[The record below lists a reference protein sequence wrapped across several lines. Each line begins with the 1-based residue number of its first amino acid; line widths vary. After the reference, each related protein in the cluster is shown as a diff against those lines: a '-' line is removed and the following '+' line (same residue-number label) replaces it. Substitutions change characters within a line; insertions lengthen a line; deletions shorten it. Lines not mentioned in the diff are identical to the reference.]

1 MHNLK
6 IILNK
11 QGGEQMPA
19 TILNGLRDLREDLL
33 RQLVLS
39 SGSEKAEIL
48 ARIIEMD
55 DLIGNEEKAE
65 ML

>member
-1 MHNLK
+1 
-6 IILNK
+6 
-11 QGGEQMPA
+11 MPA
-19 TILNGLRDLREDLL
+19 TILNNLRDLREDLL

-39 SGSEKAEIL
+39 SGSEKAELL

-55 DLIGNEEKAE
+55 DLITSEEKAE